1 MVCLSPVS
9 VPLRAGWTMFISA
22 YWHGLHPGYYLSFL
36 TIPLCIAAESAMEA
50 SVRAKLGPRGQ
61 NIFDW
66 VHWFL
71 KMRAYDYMCMGFV
84 LLNATDTINY
94 WMSIYFI
101 MHVIAVCCILV
112 GRVLK
117 GGKKEGRRGDKEEKR
132 EGEKIDNDKNKSGEK
147 TD

>member
-1 MVCLSPVS
+1 M
-9 VPLRAGWTMFISA
+9 
-22 YWHGLHPGYYLSFL
+22 
-36 TIPLCIAAESAMEA
+36 
-50 SVRAKLGPRGQ
+50 
-61 NIFDW
+61 
-66 VHWFL
+66 

>member
-1 MVCLSPVS
+1 ML
-9 VPLRAGWTMFISA
+9 ISA

-50 SVRAKLGPRGQ
+50 SVRSRLGPRGQ
-61 NIFDW
+61 SAFDW

-84 LLNATDTINY
+84 LLKASDTLSY
-94 WMSIYFI
+94 WTSIYFVV
-101 MHVIAVCCILV
+101 HVIAVCCIVL

-117 GGKKEGRRGDKEEKR
+117 GGRREGRGRDAAENKEL
-132 EGEKIDNDKNKSGEK
+132 NKTE
-147 TD
+147 